1 MSQIKNER
9 DGNIENMQE
18 SLRSPMIFK
27 IKESKDFSPPHQ
39 SFQLLFTVSILVPLF
54 VTFAGPS

>member
-18 SLRSPMIFK
+18 SLRPPMIFK
-27 IKESKDFSPPHQ
+27 TKCLSKDFAPTNLSNYY
-39 SFQLLFTVSILVPLF
+39 
-54 VTFAGPS
+54 

>member
-18 SLRSPMIFK
+18 SLMIFK
-27 IKESKDFSPPHQ
+27 TKGSKDLAPTNLSN
-39 SFQLLFTVSILVPLF
+39 
-54 VTFAGPS
+54 

>member
-18 SLRSPMIFK
+18 SLMPSMI
-27 IKESKDFSPPHQ
+27 SKTKCLKTSRPPTNL
-39 SFQLLFTVSILVPLF
+39 SNYYLLSIPVPLF